1 GMILAAVVASF
12 MPAWVA
18 MRIKPLDAM
27 APLGQPTRARRALM
41 WAGLGLLLLT
51 MDPLIVFTPI
61 VPREWAFYAHFGVG
75 LPTLFLGFFLLAPA
89 VVWMVE
95 RSLGRVVAA
104 SMWLN
109 DALLRQQLTG
119 SLWRAAGT
127 AAALMVGL
135 AILVVMQVQ
144 GTTLLSGWRLPD
156 KFPDVFIVSPIGL
169 TQSQQKVLET
179 SPGVKAGQVL
189 PIAISSPKLGM
200 QLFSIGKTSYLPD
213 ATMFFGIDPDR
224 ASQMIEFEYY
234 DGNAEDAMRKL
245 KQGRHV
251 IVTNEFKQL
260 KGIKVGDK
268 LPLKTPMSGTVEY
281 TVAAVVWSPGLDV
294 IVSAFDMGRQ
304 LEQRTVA
311 SVCGSL
317 EDAKRDFGIDRISL
331 FAVNLESGVQKE
343 SLAATLTDR
352 VDQAPSKAAT
362 QSAAGGIFTRGL
374 GVAQLRKALG
384 KYGFLVGD
392 VRHIKYEIQQSFKR
406 MLLLL
411 SSVALAAIVVA
422 SLGVTNTIMASIR
435 SRQWQFGILRSVGV
449 TRWQLLRLI
458 LAEALLLGLA
468 GSVLGLG
475 AGFLM
480 SLDANG
486 VTRLV
491 VGYGPAMVVPWD
503 IIGVGV
509 GIIVAVALLASL
521 WPAISAARQQPLNLL
536 QWGRAAA

>member
-1 GMILAAVVASF
+1 MLLATAV
-12 MPAWVA
+12 
-18 MRIKPLDAM
+18 
-27 APLGQPTRARRALM
+27 
-41 WAGLGLLLLT
+41 GLLLLT
-51 MDPLIVFTPI
+51 VDPLIIFAPLI
-61 VPREWAFYAHFGVG
+61 PRDFAFYAHFVLG
-75 LPTLFLGFFLLAPA
+75 LPALFVGFFLLAPL

-95 RSLGRVVAA
+95 RTFGHLVAPVMRLDY
-104 SMWLN
+104 S
-109 DALLRQQLTG
+109 LLRQQMTG

-144 GTTLLSGWRLPD
+144 GATLLSGWRLPN
-156 KFPDVFIVSPIGL
+156 KFPDIFVVATVGL
-169 TQSQQKVLET
+169 TPDQQKNVLET
-179 SPGVKAGQVL
+179 APGIKPGEVL
-189 PIAISSPKLGM
+189 PIAVSSPQLGM
-200 QLFSIGKTSYLPD
+200 QLFSIGSTNLLPD

-224 ASQMIEFEYY
+224 AAQMIEFEYY
-234 DGNAEDAMRKL
+234 EGNAQEAMQKL

-268 LPLKTPMSGTVEY
+268 LPLKTPMSGTVDY

-317 EDAKRDFGIDRISL
+317 EDARRDFGVDRVNL
-331 FAVNLESGVQKE
+331 FAVNLQSGVQKE
-343 SLAATLTDR
+343 DLAASLSDR
-352 VDQAPSKAAT
+352 ADRAETPTT
-362 QSAAGGIFTRGL
+362 QSAAGGLLSRSL
-374 GVAQLRKALG
+374 GVSQLRKVLG

-392 VRHIKYEIQQSFKR
+392 VRHIKYEMQQGFKR

-411 SSVALAAIVVA
+411 STVALAAIIVA

-435 SRQWQFGILRSVGV
+435 SRQWQFGILRSIGV
-449 TRWQLLRLI
+449 TRGQLLRLI

-468 GSVLGLG
+468 GCVLGLG
-475 AGFLM
+475 AGFLL
-480 SLDANG
+480 SVDANG
-486 VTRLV
+486 VTRMV
-491 VGYGPAMVVPWD
+491 VGYGPAMVVPWG
-503 IIGVGV
+503 IIGAGV
-509 GIIVAVALLASL
+509 GIIIGVALFASI
-521 WPAISAARQQPLNLL
+521 WPALSAVFQKPLDLL